1 MEQQLLEREEADR
14 IAGELADKYGAEALT
29 YVLARAER
37 AHAVGDD
44 LAYGA
49 WRSVLEATKSRIG
62 GHDIV

>member
-14 IAGELADKYGAEALT
+14 IAGELADKYGAEAIA
-29 YVLARAER
+29 YVRARAER

-44 LAYGA
+44 LALGA

>member
-1 MEQQLLEREEADR
+1 MEQQLLEHGEAAR
-14 IAGELADKYGAEALT
+14 IAGELADKYGAEAIAH
-29 YVLARAER
+29 VHARAER
-37 AHAVGDD
+37 AQAVGDD

>member
-1 MEQQLLEREEADR
+1 MQQHLLERDEADR
-14 IAGELADKYGAEALT
+14 IAGDLADKYGADALA
-29 YVLARAER
+29 YVHARAER
-37 AHAVGDD
+37 AHEVGDD